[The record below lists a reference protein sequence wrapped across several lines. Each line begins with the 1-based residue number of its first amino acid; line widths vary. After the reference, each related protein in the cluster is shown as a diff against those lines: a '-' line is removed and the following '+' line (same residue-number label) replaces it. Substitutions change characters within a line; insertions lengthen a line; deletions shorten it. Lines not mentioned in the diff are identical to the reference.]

1 MVWPYNIERRDE
13 LCWLKRIETL
23 QVDGNG
29 VKGRPKRWRED
40 MRKKGLCR
48 EDAWD
53 RSRWS
58 KILWEG
64 HR

>member
-1 MVWPYNIERRDE
+1 MERSVERRYE
-13 LCWLKRIETL
+13 MIE
-23 QVDGNG
+23 
-29 VKGRPKRWRED
+29 
-40 MRKKGLCR
+40 KGLCR

-58 KILWEG
+58 MLWEG